1 MSKIEQV
8 KTYIK
13 QQGGLKLKGLTKPDE
28 KNPQDFLRRFFSYY
42 NKKLETVYKSNG
54 QIQCMPN
61 KRRSIQDIYLIVL
74 NYFPKASLTKLYT
87 EILKLISENLVIS
100 GICLDIH
107 KRVYRGVNSGEKGY
121 INGVLADEFDID
133 MKTFKGADKKSITSK
148 CSHDEPGLGWGNGR
162 GKDSFE
168 TIQL

>member
-13 QQGGLKLKGLTKPDE
+13 NQGGLKLKGLVKPDE
-28 KNPQDFLRRFFSYY
+28 KNPQDFLRRFFSHY

-54 QIQCMPN
+54 AIQCLPG

-87 EILKLISENLVIS
+87 EILNLIAENLVIS
-100 GICLDIH
+100 GICLNI
-107 KRVYRGVNSGEKGY
+107 KCRVYRGVNSNEKGY
-121 INGVLADEFDID
+121 INGVLSDEFSTDL
-133 MKTFKGADKKSITSK
+133 KTFKGEDRKSITSK
-148 CSHDEPGLGWGNGR
+148 CDHENGGWSHNR

-168 TIQL
+168 LINL